1 MTKQYPEYDVPKR
14 SLKDQFLSQRWS
26 ALVIEGL
33 LVLVAVVVT
42 VGFLTP
48 QPVTDERDAL
58 IARLEATIAAQEAAL
73 ADVSAV
79 QSDGVLSMQ
88 VIKNMAW
95 DNLSNEE
102 FRAAVAMYNV
112 ILEENSSD
120 AFAFSARGF
129 AYSHLGEHALAVQDY
144 TKALELD
151 PTLINVYN
159 NRCWSYSEIGQFDN
173 ALADCNY
180 LMSQYPDADFPYL
193 NRGIVY
199 ELMGNMN
206 AALPDYMEWVNRRGI
221 QAIENPNLAW
231 KGDIEIN
238 MHDGYVYFFPFTV
251 SAGQQ
256 VVISATSTGREIDAD
271 SLVIILDPNG
281 QPLTAND
288 DQGDL
293 WDSYVN
299 FVAPTSGEYTLLVTH
314 AGGSSEGTINVAF
327 DFAGQFTLGND
338 AATFKNDGYR
348 DLMSED
354 YAGAIDAFQ
363 SALSIS
369 SQDAEAMN
377 WLGVTYRYMGE
388 YDNALNHIT
397 AAMNMNPEY
406 DLPYLSRGI
415 TFELMGNQEASAAD
429 YFQYIIRNRTRN
441 FYHVE
446 LESNGQFELPM
457 REGWVYNIP
466 FEGTAGQTLDIDVTT
481 LAPGFVDPL
490 IMVFGPDNQ
499 PLVGDDDLGKNDYD
513 ASIDG
518 FTLPEDGK
526 YMLVV
531 SHAEGGA
538 NGTIN
543 VNLALQDAIQS
554 YSFGCNNDQH

>member
-14 SLKDQFLSQRWS
+14 SVKDQFLSQRWS

-33 LVLVAVVVT
+33 LVLVAIVVT

-48 QPVTDERDAL
+48 QPVTDTRDSL

-73 ADVSAV
+73 VDASSA

-88 VIKNMAW
+88 IIKNMAW

-102 FRAAVAMYNV
+102 FRSAIAMYNV
-112 ILEENSSD
+112 IIEKDQSD
-120 AFAFSARGF
+120 AFAYSARGF
-129 AYSHLGEHALAVQDY
+129 AYSHLKEHALAVQDY

-159 NRCWSYSEIGQFDN
+159 NRCWSYSELGQYDN

-199 ELMGNMN
+199 EMMGNMD
-206 AALPDYMEWVNRRGI
+206 AALSDYMEWVNRRGS

-231 KGDIEIN
+231 KGDIEVN

-256 VVISATSTGREIDAD
+256 VVISATSVGRQVDAD
-271 SLVIILDPNG
+271 PLIIILDPNG
-281 QPLTAND
+281 KPLTAND

-327 DFAGQFTLGND
+327 DFAGQVTLGND
-338 AATFKNDGYR
+338 VATFKNTGYS
-348 DLMSED
+348 DLMSQD
-354 YAGAIDAFQ
+354 YNGAIDSFQ
-363 SALSIS
+363 SALSLN

-377 WLGVTYRYMGE
+377 WLGVTYRYMGD
-388 YDNALNHIT
+388 YDTALNHIT
-397 AAMNMNPEY
+397 AAMNMNPDY

-415 TFELMGNQEASAAD
+415 TFELMGSQEASASD
-429 YFQYIIRNRTRN
+429 YFQYIVRNRTRN

-446 LESNGQFELPM
+446 LNTSSQFELPM

-466 FEGTAGQTLDIDVTT
+466 FDGTAGQTLNVDVAT

-490 IMVFGPDNQ
+490 IMVLGPDNQ
-499 PLVGDDDLGKNDYD
+499 PLVGDDDLGQNDYN
-513 ASIDG
+513 ASING
-518 FTLPEDGK
+518 FTLPQDGK
-526 YMLVV
+526 YMLVI

-543 VNLALQDAIQS
+543 VDLALQDAVQQS
-554 YSFGCNNDQH
+554 YSFGCNNNH